1 MNNNIIYNKYI
12 ELLNIIESNNLSIT
26 KLEALSMLQEFEEFY
41 TINESERLKLIDIIV
56 EAFLMDDWYDY
67 NLFNFIDEAIT
78 NFDEIKSN
86 NFDFKKFIEIL
97 EKKLFII

>member
-26 KLEALSMLQEFEEFY
+26 KLEALSILQGFKEFY
-41 TINESERLKLIDIIV
+41 TITENERLKLIDIIV
-56 EAFLMDDWYDY
+56 EAFLMDDQYDY

-78 NFDEIKSN
+78 NFDEIKNN

-97 EKKLFII
+97 EKNLFII

>member
-26 KLEALSMLQEFEEFY
+26 KLEALSILQGFKEFY
-41 TINESERLKLIDIIV
+41 TITENERLKLIDIIV
-56 EAFLMDDWYDY
+56 EAFLMDDCYDY

-78 NFDEIKSN
+78 NFDEIKNN

-97 EKKLFII
+97 EKNLFII